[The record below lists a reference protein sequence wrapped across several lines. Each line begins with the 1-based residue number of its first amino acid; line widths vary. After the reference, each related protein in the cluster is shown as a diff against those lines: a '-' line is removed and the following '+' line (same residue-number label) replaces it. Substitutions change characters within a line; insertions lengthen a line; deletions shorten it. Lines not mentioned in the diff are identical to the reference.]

1 MSTAQIR
8 TPRLAAGNRPFA
20 RYAWAV
26 LGYNVAVALWGA
38 FVRATD
44 SGAGCGN
51 HWPLCQ
57 GEITPHSP
65 TLATIIEF
73 THRATSG
80 IDLIL
85 VALLL
90 VWAFR
95 AFPKHHPARL
105 GAVLSSV
112 FLMTEALLGASLVL
126 LEHVAKNA
134 SPNRAYSLSTHL
146 INTLTLLACLTL
158 TAWWGAGKPRLQF
171 HGRAARLAG
180 ISVAAVVVLG
190 VSGAIAALGDTLFPA
205 ASLAGGLA
213 QDFNPAS
220 SIFVR
225 LRWVHPVLA
234 VLCGA
239 WLFYFGLNALRR
251 LETRRAAL
259 LMTGVLAIQLLAGAV
274 NLLLLAPVWTQIV
287 HLLIAYL
294 LWISLV
300 LLCAAMLSEPAVPPA
315 G

>member
-1 MSTAQIR
+1 MPTAQVR
-8 TPRLAAGNRPFA
+8 TPPAAANRPFA

-26 LGYNVAVALWGA
+26 LGYNMAVALWGA

-95 AFPKHHPARL
+95 AFPKHHPARF
-105 GAVLSSV
+105 GAALSSV
-112 FLMTEALLGASLVL
+112 FLMTEALIGAALVL

-146 INTLTLLACLTL
+146 VNTLTLLACLTL
-158 TAWWGAGKPRLQF
+158 TAWWGMGKARLRME
-171 HGRAARLAG
+171 GRAARLAG

-205 ASLAGGLA
+205 TSLAVGLA

-225 LRWVHPVLA
+225 LRWVHPAVA
-234 VLCGA
+234 VLGGA
-239 WLFYFGLNALRR
+239 WLFYFGLSALGRAQ
-251 LETRRAAL
+251 TRRPAAL
-259 LMTGVLAIQLLAGAV
+259 MLGMLAAQLLAGAM
-274 NLLLLAPVWTQIV
+274 NLLLLAPVWLQMV

-294 LWISLV
+294 LWMSLV
-300 LLCAAMLSEPAVPPA
+300 LLCASMLSEKTPAVHS
-315 G
+315 